1 MYASVRDQF
10 QRYLNHVLKNL
21 GGEYI
26 NNMPGRKPY
35 EPVPADKQREVFGYL
50 DRQVFDAPLW
60 LYPHD
65 MVEKTGVDPNIDIE
79 NRQNIALSMALNAS
93 ILKRIYDEQL
103 INTQAYRLSDY
114 LGDLFATVWKPLGS
128 STEMAD
134 KCRRSLERSYLYNLN
149 AMLNP
154 SDTDRR
160 GNSQAYNSDAM
171 LYALGN
177 LDKVEQF
184 VRSQA
189 TTATDIN
196 QLHYKTLL
204 EQIKLI
210 RDRRTSV
217 K

>member
-1 MYASVRDQF
+1 
-10 QRYLNHVLKNL
+10 
-21 GGEYI
+21 
-26 NNMPGRKPY
+26 
-35 EPVPADKQREVFGYL
+35 
-50 DRQVFDAPLW
+50 
-60 LYPHD
+60 
-65 MVEKTGVDPNIDIE
+65 
-79 NRQNIALSMALNAS
+79 
-93 ILKRIYDEQL
+93 
-103 INTQAYRLSDY
+103 
-114 LGDLFATVWKPLGS
+114 
-128 STEMAD
+128 
-134 KCRRSLERSYLYNLN
+134 
-149 AMLNP
+149 MLNP